1 MSTNTGNGPRQQRKK
16 FQNCEWGVPSGG
28 LGELFICELDI
39 PPHKDVAPEVA
50 KLMRARTPGQSDIP
64 TSAREGSYDH
74 GKARKGSDDH
84 SEARGGRDEHGK
96 ARGGDQ

>member
-1 MSTNTGNGPRQQRKK
+1 MVWGNCSFVNLTYR
-16 FQNCEWGVPSGG
+16 
-28 LGELFICELDI
+28 
-39 PPHKDVAPEVA
+39 PHKDVAPEVA

-74 GKARKGSDDH
+74 GKARDGSDDH

-96 ARGGDQ
+96 ARGGTNDRG